1 MMVRLVGSRFF
12 RVLASSTLFALP
24 PSRRSLHTRPT
35 ERLAAMSS
43 SSALLFVVICLHFPP
58 AQLCAGGDRH
68 DALYPVSRW
77 RRPCGRGRGRRWR
90 APVGTERTLI
100 RRERTSERA
109 CELRRRDGANKLRG
123 LEEEEGAEQ
132 GAFLAGNHRYQK
144 QKRLG

>member
-35 ERLAAMSS
+35 ERLTAMSS
-43 SSALLFVVICLHFPP
+43 SSALLFVVICLNFPP

-77 RRPCGRGRGRRWR
+77 RRPCGRGRGRRRR

-109 CELRRRDGANKLRG
+109 CEGGTGRISCEAWRRRRRPSKARFWLEIIDAKNKNG
-123 LEEEEGAEQ
+123 
-132 GAFLAGNHRYQK
+132 
-144 QKRLG
+144 